1 MDAKERIRYVID
13 VFEGGNAKR
22 FADKVG
28 ISKFAASRM
37 CTGRTSVRLHA
48 AAIAA
53 AYPFV
58 SPAWLVS
65 GKGEPPCPLS
75 DLERVEKMAEKLHK
89 ELLKLNRRLDE
100 VEKQHREILK
110 FRKLQEKI

>member
-1 MDAKERIRYVID
+1 MTESERVRYVVD

-37 CTGRTSVRLHA
+37 RTGRTSVRLHA

-53 AYPFV
+53 AYPLV
-58 SPAWLVS
+58 SPAWLIS

-75 DLERVEKMAEKLHK
+75 DLERVERMAERLHEDLK
-89 ELLKLNRRLDE
+89 KLNERLDE
-100 VEKQHREILK
+100 VERTHREIIEMYNSQK
-110 FRKLQEKI
+110 

>member
-1 MDAKERIRYVID
+1 
-13 VFEGGNAKR
+13 
-22 FADKVG
+22 
-28 ISKFAASRM
+28 M

-100 VEKQHREILK
+100 VEKQNREILK
-110 FRKLQEKI
+110 LRKLQEKI

>member
-1 MDAKERIRYVID
+1 
-13 VFEGGNAKR
+13 
-22 FADKVG
+22 
-28 ISKFAASRM
+28 M

-110 FRKLQEKI
+110 LRKLQEKI